1 MDTGVRGG
9 TGRPHRLR
17 SLLRWPFGI
26 SRRAAILAAVVTAA
40 AVVAL
45 SEGVHARFVAAFAL
59 AEPLFG
65 RDPVLGAFLFVLLA
79 ALSAVMVFFSGVVL
93 VPVGIHTWGPIGCFL
108 LLWGGWVLGGLVT
121 YVVGRHLGRP
131 VVRRLL
137 SSGAVSRYEAAIPAG
152 GSLLTATLVQL
163 ALPSDVSGYFF
174 GLLGTRRASI
184 SARWRSRSCR
194 TPWGRSI
201 SAPRSSSDST
211 GCSIAAAAI
220 AVARSPGVGSGAG
233 AATGAGA

>member
-121 YVVGRHLGRP
+121 YLVGRHLGRP

-137 SSGAVSRYEAAIPAG
+137 SPGAVSRYEAAIPAS

-174 GLLGTRRASI
+174 GLLGYEARIYLGALAI
-184 SARWRSRSCR
+184 AELPYALGAVYLGSAFIERQHWLL
-194 TPWGRSI
+194 
-201 SAPRSSSDST
+201 
-211 GCSIAAAAI
+211 IAAAAI
-220 AVARSPGVGSGAG
+220 AVVAFAWCRLRRRRRDRRSA
-233 AATGAGA
+233 